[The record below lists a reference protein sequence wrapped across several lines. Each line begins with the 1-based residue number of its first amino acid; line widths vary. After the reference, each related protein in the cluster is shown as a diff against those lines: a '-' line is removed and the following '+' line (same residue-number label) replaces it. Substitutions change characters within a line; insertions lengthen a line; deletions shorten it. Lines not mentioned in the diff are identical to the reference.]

1 MIPPELH
8 QALQRLHD
16 GTDTPADLEAVRA
29 ALQTRLITLAPA
41 TRTVTVGGNSEGT
54 VIVTGDGNTVQVL
67 HGAAAEKLRQIEID
81 DLTERYLRAVA
92 DDWQYLTITTRGDD
106 RRLPLE
112 GVFFMLQA
120 RPRPQPRPTDP
131 PLPDIESTEQRL
143 ADAGDLDPRDMLR
156 TADQENDRLSG
167 APKTAEPPPP
177 VPLDT
182 VMQTDEHLAI
192 LGEPGAGK
200 STALQ
205 FIGLCY
211 ARAATSQAV
220 EQLTIK
226 RPAIPILLRLQVSA
240 STIVRSTLR
249 TALRAE
255 IQSRLQCQDEDA
267 NRLFDAWRQS
277 PGLIILLDGLDEVPA
292 EVRQLV
298 RERIERA
305 ARSGIGRVILTSRP
319 AGFLTLGGLQEYTL
333 KPFADTRQEA
343 LPYLKGWLRALK
355 PEWQAQ
361 VEEKAQSLIEQ
372 MQASAALRRL
382 LNNPLLLRLSAQHYA
397 ATGAIARSRAD
408 LYRQWVEEAWQRAR
422 QRGAAEQDK
431 QQYLAALQALAWH
444 MHTGGDSSATALQAA
459 LRNAGLA
466 PNDHA
471 AADLLHRLREQTG
484 LLARLSEVDSDR
496 YLFIFSH
503 LTLREYL
510 VATRL
515 YNAWQ
520 QNARRTWRFLNLR
533 LHLTEWREPLALL
546 AGLLDEADAGHLL
559 TWIVRARSPEEQY
572 LHRDLLLAAEL
583 AIESG
588 YAQVIG
594 VMLVPRL
601 LQVLRGRQVGYS
613 VRESAVEALG
623 RIGDAEAVPG
633 LLEALHDA
641 DADVRWAA
649 AAALERIGDAAAV
662 PGLLEALHDA
672 DADVRWAAAAAL
684 ERIGDAAAVPGLLAA
699 LRDANA
705 GVRRAAAEMLGQIG
719 DAAAVPGLLHALR
732 DAEARVRKAAAK
744 ALGQIGDATAVPG
757 LLHALGDTAW
767 LVRAAAAEALG
778 RIGAPAV
785 PGLLQALGN
794 ANANVRQAAAEAL
807 GQIGDATAVPG
818 LLHALGDAN
827 ADVRKEAARALG
839 QIGDAAV
846 ALGLLAALR
855 DAEWS
860 VRRAAAAALKQIGTP
875 AVPGL
880 LAALGDA
887 NADVRRAAAWAL
899 GQIGN
904 AAAVP
909 GLLAAL
915 GDADADV
922 RQAAA
927 AALGEIGDAAAVP
940 GLLAALGDADAD
952 VRRAA
957 AALGEIGDAAAVPGL
972 LAALGDAD
980 EDVREAAAAAL
991 GQIGDAAAVPG
1002 LLAALRDAYGWVR
1015 WAAAKALGEIGAPAV
1030 PGLLAALGDADADV
1044 RRAAAWALG
1053 QIGDATAV
1061 PGLLHALGDAN
1072 ADVRKEAARALGQIG
1087 DAAVALGLLQALR
1100 DADADTCRMVAR
1112 ALGQIGDK
1120 AAVPGLL
1127 RALRDA
1133 RVGVR
1138 AAAAAALGQIGDVAA
1153 VPGLLQAL
1161 RDADADTCRMVA
1173 RALGQIGDKV
1183 AVPGL
1188 LRALCDAR
1196 VGVRVAAAEAL
1207 GQIGDAA
1214 AVPGLLAAL
1223 RDADKLVRETTA
1235 AALGRIGAPAV
1246 PGLLRALVD
1255 DDADVRESAAKALG
1269 QIGTP
1274 AVPGLLH
1281 ALGDTAWWVRAV
1293 AAAALRNLLPN
1304 APPHDRKER
1313 RVWQEAM
1320 AAMQR
1325 TALQRGEYDL
1335 LTAILERRAAWQA
1348 ALDPWQDPLQPL
1360 PVPVWQRWV
1369 LRIGRGGLVVLLAG
1383 LVGVVTVALA
1393 GVGDAVM
1400 AAVLPVLQVQP
1411 WWVSVGL
1418 VFGLGALATLLGWLV
1433 DAVRKA

>member
-1 MIPPELH
+1 MIPPDLQ
-8 QALQRLHD
+8 QALQRVQN

-29 ALQTRLITLAPA
+29 ALQANLITLAPA
-41 TRTVTVGGNSEGT
+41 ARAVTVGGNSEGT

-92 DDWQYLTITTRGDD
+92 DDWQYLTITTRGED

-131 PLPDIESTEQRL
+131 PSPDIEPTAPRL
-143 ADAGDLDPRDMLR
+143 ADAGHPDPLDASRAP
-156 TADQENDRLSG
+156 DQEHDRRSG
-167 APKTAEPPPP
+167 DPKAAGLPPP
-177 VPLDT
+177 VPLET
-182 VMQTDEHLAI
+182 VLQTDEHLAI

-240 STIVRSTLR
+240 STIVQATLR
-249 TALRAE
+249 TALVAE

-277 PGLIILLDGLDEVPA
+277 PGLLVLLDGLDEVPA

-422 QRGAAEQDK
+422 QRGASAQDK
-431 QQYLAALQALAWH
+431 QHYLAALQTLAWH
-444 MHTGGDSSATALQAA
+444 MHTGGDTSATALQTA
-459 LRNAGLA
+459 LRSAGLA
-466 PNDHA
+466 ADDHA

-484 LLARLSEVDSDR
+484 LLARLSEAHTDR
-496 YLFIFSH
+496 YLFSH
-503 LTLREYL
+503 MTLREYL
-510 VATRL
+510 VAMRL
-515 YNAWQ
+515 LNAWRRD
-520 QNARRTWRFLNLR
+520 ARCTRRFLKLR
-533 LHLTEWREPLALL
+533 LHLPAWREPLALL
-546 AGLLDEADAGHLL
+546 AGLLDEADAQRLL
-559 TWIVRARSPEEQY
+559 TWIMRARSPEERH
-572 LHRDLLLAAEL
+572 LHRDLLLAAKL
-583 AIESG
+583 AVESG
-588 YAQVIG
+588 YAQVMRG
-594 VMLVPRL
+594 MLVPRL
-601 LQVLRGRQVGYS
+601 LRVLRSRRVGQS
-613 VRESAVEALG
+613 VR
-623 RIGDAEAVPG
+623 
-633 LLEALHDA
+633 
-641 DADVRWAA
+641 AA
-649 AAALERIGDAAAV
+649 AARALRRIGDAAAV
-662 PGLLEALHDA
+662 PGLLAALGDANADVRRAAAALGEIGDAAAVPGLLAALGDADEDVRQVAAAALREIGDAAAVPGLLAALGDA
-672 DADVRWAAAAAL
+672 DANVREAAAAAL
-684 ERIGDAAAVPGLLAA
+684 GEIGDAAAVPGLLAA
-699 LRDANA
+699 LRDAEED
-705 GVRRAAAEMLGQIG
+705 VRRAAAAALGQIGAPAVPGLLAALGDAEEDVREAAAAALGEIG
-719 DAAAVPGLLHALR
+719 DAAAVPGLLATLG
-732 DAEARVRKAAAK
+732 DADWRVRRAAAA
-744 ALGQIGDATAVPG
+744 ALGEIGDAAAVPG
-757 LLHALGDTAW
+757 LLAALGDAEED
-767 LVRAAAAEALG
+767 VREAAAAALG
-778 RIGAPAV
+778 QIGAPAV
-785 PGLLQALGN
+785 PGLLAALRDADWWVRRAAALG
-794 ANANVRQAAAEAL
+794 E
-807 GQIGDATAVPG
+807 IGDAAAVPG
-818 LLHALGDAN
+818 LLAALGDADWN
-827 ADVRKEAARALG
+827 VRE
-839 QIGDAAV
+839 
-846 ALGLLAALR
+846 
-855 DAEWS
+855 
-860 VRRAAAAALKQIGTP
+860 AAAAALKQIGTP

-922 RQAAA
+922 RRAAA

-957 AALGEIGDAAAVPGL
+957 AAALGEIGDAAAVPGL

-980 EDVREAAAAAL
+980 ADVRRAAAAAL
-991 GQIGDAAAVPG
+991 GEIGDAA
-1002 LLAALRDAYGWVR
+1002 
-1015 WAAAKALGEIGAPAV
+1015 AV

-1044 RRAAAWALG
+1044 RRAAAAALG
-1053 QIGDATAV
+1053 EIGDA
-1061 PGLLHALGDAN
+1061 
-1072 ADVRKEAARALGQIG
+1072 
-1087 DAAVALGLLQALR
+1087 
-1100 DADADTCRMVAR
+1100 
-1112 ALGQIGDK
+1112 

-1127 RALRDA
+1127 AALRDA
-1133 RVGVR
+1133 DWWVR
-1138 AAAAAALGQIGDVAA
+1138 RAAAALGEIGDAAAVPGLLAALGDAEEYVRRAAAAALGEIGDAAA
-1153 VPGLLQAL
+1153 VPGLLAAL
-1161 RDADADTCRMVA
+1161 GDADANVREA
-1173 RALGQIGDKV
+1173 AAAALGEIGDAA

-1188 LRALCDAR
+1188 LAALGDAR

-1246 PGLLRALVD
+1246 PGLLAALGD
-1255 DDADVRESAAKALG
+1255 ADADVREAAAAALRE
-1269 QIGTP
+1269 IGDAA
-1274 AVPGLLH
+1274 AVPGLLA
-1281 ALGDTAWWVRAV
+1281 ALRDADWQVRRA
-1293 AAAALRNLLPN
+1293 AAAALRNLLP
-1304 APPHDRKER
+1304 ASPPRDREER
-1313 RVWQEAM
+1313 RTWQKAM
-1320 AAMQR
+1320 AAMR
-1325 TALQRGEYDL
+1325 RIAWRKRDTDL
-1335 LTAILERRAAWQA
+1335 LTTVLERQAAWQA
-1348 ALDPWQDPLQPL
+1348 ALDLWQDPLQPP
-1360 PVPVWQRWV
+1360 PVPAWQQWAR
-1369 LRIGRGGLVVLLAG
+1369 RIGRGGLVVLLAG
-1383 LVGVVTVALA
+1383 LSGAATVALA
-1393 GVGDAVM
+1393 GAGDAVM

>member
-1 MIPPELH
+1 
-8 QALQRLHD
+8 
-16 GTDTPADLEAVRA
+16 
-29 ALQTRLITLAPA
+29 
-41 TRTVTVGGNSEGT
+41 
-54 VIVTGDGNTVQVL
+54 VL

-92 DDWQYLTITTRGDD
+92 DDWQYLTITTRGED

-156 TADQENDRLSG
+156 TADQENDRRSG

-211 ARAATSQAV
+211 ARVAAGQAV
-220 EQLTIK
+220 HHLTVN

-277 PGLIILLDGLDEVPA
+277 PGLLVLLDGLDEVPA
-292 EVRQLV
+292 DLRQSV
-298 RERIERA
+298 REQIERS

-422 QRGAAEQDK
+422 QRGASAQDK
-431 QQYLAALQALAWH
+431 QHYLAALQTLAWH
-444 MHTGGDSSATALQAA
+444 MHTGGDTSATALQAA

-559 TWIVRARSPEEQY
+559 TWIVRARSPEERH
-572 LHRDLLLAAEL
+572 LHRDLLLAAKL
-583 AIESG
+583 AVESG
-588 YAQVIG
+588 HGQI
-594 VMLVPRL
+594 MRRILLPRL
-601 LQVLRGRQVGYS
+601 LRVLRGRRVGDS
-613 VRESAVEALG
+613 VRE
-623 RIGDAEAVPG
+623 
-633 LLEALHDA
+633 
-641 DADVRWAA
+641 AA
-649 AAALERIGDAAAV
+649 AAALG
-662 PGLLEALHDA
+662 
-672 DADVRWAAAAAL
+672 
-684 ERIGDAAAVPGLLAA
+684 RIGDAAAVPGLLAA
-699 LRDANA
+699 LRDADWR
-705 GVRRAAAEMLGQIG
+705 VCRAAAW
-719 DAAAVPGLLHALR
+719 
-732 DAEARVRKAAAK
+732 
-744 ALGQIGDATAVPG
+744 ALG
-757 LLHALGDTAW
+757 
-767 LVRAAAAEALG
+767 E
-778 RIGAPAV
+778 IGAPAV
-785 PGLLQALGN
+785 PGLLAALRDESWQ
-794 ANANVRQAAAEAL
+794 VREAAAEAL
-807 GQIGDATAVPG
+807 GEIGAPV
-818 LLHALGDAN
+818 
-827 ADVRKEAARALG
+827 
-839 QIGDAAV
+839 
-846 ALGLLAALR
+846 
-855 DAEWS
+855 
-860 VRRAAAAALKQIGTP
+860 
-875 AVPGL
+875 VPGL
-880 LAALGDA
+880 LAALGDT
-887 NADVRRAAAWAL
+887 NADVRE
-899 GQIGN
+899 
-904 AAAVP
+904 
-909 GLLAAL
+909 
-915 GDADADV
+915 
-922 RQAAA
+922 AAA
-927 AALGEIGDAAAVP
+927 AALGKIGDAAAVP

-952 VRRAA
+952 VREAA
-957 AALGEIGDAAAVPGL
+957 AWALRKIGDAAAVPGL
-972 LAALGDAD
+972 LAVLRDAD
-980 EDVREAAAAAL
+980 ADVREAAAKAS
-991 GQIGDAAAVPG
+991 GWIGDAAAVPG
-1002 LLAALRDAYGWVR
+1002 LLAALRDA
-1015 WAAAKALGEIGAPAV
+1015 
-1030 PGLLAALGDADADV
+1030 D
-1044 RRAAAWALG
+1044 
-1053 QIGDATAV
+1053 
-1061 PGLLHALGDAN
+1061 

-1383 LVGVVTVALA
+1383 LSGAATVALA
-1393 GVGDAVM
+1393 GAGDAVM
-1400 AAVLPVLQVQP
+1400 AAVLPVLLAQP
-1411 WWVSVGL
+1411 WWASVGL

>member
-29 ALQTRLITLAPA
+29 ARQARLIALAPA
-41 TRTVTVGGNSEGT
+41 TRTVTVGGNTEGT

-67 HGAAAEKLRQIEID
+67 HGAAAEKLRQIEIN
-81 DLTERYLRAVA
+81 DLTAKYLRAVA
-92 DDWQYLTITTRGDD
+92 DDWQYLTIPTRGED

-131 PLPDIESTEQRL
+131 PLPDIEPTTPRL
-143 ADAGDLDPRDMLR
+143 ADAGHLDPLDASRDP
-156 TADQENDRLSG
+156 DQENDRRSG

-182 VMQTDEHLAI
+182 VLQTDEHLVI

-211 ARAATSQAV
+211 ARAATGQAV
-220 EQLTIK
+220 KQLTINC
-226 RPAIPILLRLQVSA
+226 PAIPILLRLQVSA
-240 STIVRSTLR
+240 STIAQSTLR
-249 TALRAE
+249 AALCAE

-277 PGLIILLDGLDEVPA
+277 PGLLVLLDGLDEVPA
-292 EVRQLV
+292 DLRQSV
-298 RERIERA
+298 REQIERSA
-305 ARSGIGRVILTSRP
+305 HSRIGRVILTSRP
-319 AGFLTLGGLQEYTL
+319 AGFLALGGLQEYTL
-333 KPFADTRQEA
+333 KPFADARQEA

-422 QRGAAEQDK
+422 QRGASAQDK
-431 QQYLAALQALAWH
+431 QHYLAALQALAWR
-444 MHTGGDSSATALQAA
+444 MHTDGDSSAPALQTA
-459 LRNAGLA
+459 LRNVVLA
-466 PNDHA
+466 ADDHA

-732 DAEARVRKAAAK
+732 DAEARVREAAAK

-794 ANANVRQAAAEAL
+794 ANA
-807 GQIGDATAVPG
+807 D
-818 LLHALGDAN
+818 
-827 ADVRKEAARALG
+827 
-839 QIGDAAV
+839 
-846 ALGLLAALR
+846 
-855 DAEWS
+855 
-860 VRRAAAAALKQIGTP
+860 
-875 AVPGL
+875 
-880 LAALGDA
+880 
-887 NADVRRAAAWAL
+887 
-899 GQIGN
+899 
-904 AAAVP
+904 
-909 GLLAAL
+909 
-915 GDADADV
+915 
-922 RQAAA
+922 
-927 AALGEIGDAAAVP
+927 
-940 GLLAALGDADAD
+940 
-952 VRRAA
+952 
-957 AALGEIGDAAAVPGL
+957 
-972 LAALGDAD
+972 
-980 EDVREAAAAAL
+980 
-991 GQIGDAAAVPG
+991 
-1002 LLAALRDAYGWVR
+1002 VR
-1015 WAAAKALGEIGAPAV
+1015 WAAAE
-1030 PGLLAALGDADADV
+1030 
-1044 RRAAAWALG
+1044 ALG

-1235 AALGRIGAPAV
+1235 AALGQIGDAAAV
-1246 PGLLRALVD
+1246 PGLLAALGD
-1255 DDADVRESAAKALG
+1255 ADADVR
-1269 QIGTP
+1269 
-1274 AVPGLLH
+1274 
-1281 ALGDTAWWVRAV
+1281 R
-1293 AAAALRNLLPN
+1293 AAAAELRNLLP
-1304 APPHDRKER
+1304 ASPPRDREER
-1313 RVWQEAM
+1313 RTWQKAM

-1348 ALDPWQDPLQPL
+1348 ALDPWQDPLQPP
-1360 PVPVWQRWV
+1360 PVPAWQQWAR
-1369 LRIGRGGLVVLLAG
+1369 RIGRGGLVVLLAG
-1383 LVGVVTVALA
+1383 LSGAATVALA
-1393 GVGDAVM
+1393 GAGDAVM
-1400 AAVLPVLQVQP
+1400 AAVLPVLLAQP
-1411 WWVSVGL
+1411 WWASVGL
-1418 VFGLGALATLLGWLV
+1418 VFVLAVLATLLGWLV
-1433 DAVRKA
+1433 DAVRHGDGQRG

>member
-41 TRTVTVGGNSEGT
+41 TRTVTVGGNTEGT

-156 TADQENDRLSG
+156 TADQENDRRSG

-211 ARAATSQAV
+211 ARVAAGQAV
-220 EQLTIK
+220 HHLTVN

-277 PGLIILLDGLDEVPA
+277 PGLLVLLDGLDEVPA
-292 EVRQLV
+292 DLRQSV
-298 RERIERA
+298 REQIERS

-333 KPFADTRQEA
+333 KPFADARQEA

-601 LQVLRGRQVGYS
+601 LQVLRGRRVEYS

-719 DAAAVPGLLHALR
+719 DA
-732 DAEARVRKAAAK
+732 
-744 ALGQIGDATAVPG
+744 
-757 LLHALGDTAW
+757 
-767 LVRAAAAEALG
+767 
-778 RIGAPAV
+778 
-785 PGLLQALGN
+785 
-794 ANANVRQAAAEAL
+794 
-807 GQIGDATAVPG
+807 TAVPG
-818 LLHALGDAN
+818 LLHALGDA
-827 ADVRKEAARALG
+827 DERVREAAAAALG
-839 QIGDAAV
+839 QIGAPAV
-846 ALGLLAALR
+846 PGLLAALR
-855 DAEWS
+855 DADAD
-860 VRRAAAAALKQIGTP
+860 VRWAAAEALGEIGDAAVVPGLLAALRDADWRVRWAAARALGLIGAL

-887 NADVRRAAAWAL
+887 NADVREAATE
-899 GQIGN
+899 
-904 AAAVP
+904 
-909 GLLAAL
+909 
-915 GDADADV
+915 
-922 RQAAA
+922 
-927 AALGEIGDAAAVP
+927 ALGEIGDAAAVP
-940 GLLAALGDADAD
+940 GLLAALGDTNADVREAAAAALGKIGDAAAVPGLLAALRDADAD
-952 VRRAA
+952 VREAA
-957 AALGEIGDAAAVPGL
+957 AWALRKIGDAAAVPGLLAALRDADADVREAAAWALGEIGDAAAVPGL
-972 LAALGDAD
+972 LAALGDVEARVRRAAAEALEQIGDAAVPGLLAALGDAD
-980 EDVREAAAAAL
+980 ERVREAAAAAL
-991 GQIGDAAAVPG
+991 GQIGAPAVPG
-1002 LLAALRDAYGWVR
+1002 LLAALRDADWNAR
-1015 WAAAKALGEIGAPAV
+1015 RAAAEALGQIKDATSVPKLLEVLDGSEVISRYALAKVRERVSELLYRMIERVAVEDRDHYDPEKTLVQIGALAVPGLLAALGDADERVRQAAAWALGQIGAPAV
-1030 PGLLAALGDADADV
+1030 PGLLAALRDADWRV
-1044 RRAAAWALG
+1044 RQAAAW
-1053 QIGDATAV
+1053 
-1061 PGLLHALGDAN
+1061 
-1072 ADVRKEAARALGQIG
+1072 
-1087 DAAVALGLLQALR
+1087 
-1100 DADADTCRMVAR
+1100 
-1112 ALGQIGDK
+1112 
-1120 AAVPGLL
+1120 
-1127 RALRDA
+1127 
-1133 RVGVR
+1133 
-1138 AAAAAALGQIGDVAA
+1138 
-1153 VPGLLQAL
+1153 
-1161 RDADADTCRMVA
+1161 
-1173 RALGQIGDKV
+1173 
-1183 AVPGL
+1183 
-1188 LRALCDAR
+1188 
-1196 VGVRVAAAEAL
+1196 
-1207 GQIGDAA
+1207 
-1214 AVPGLLAAL
+1214 
-1223 RDADKLVRETTA
+1223 
-1235 AALGRIGAPAV
+1235 
-1246 PGLLRALVD
+1246 
-1255 DDADVRESAAKALG
+1255 
-1269 QIGTP
+1269 
-1274 AVPGLLH
+1274 
-1281 ALGDTAWWVRAV
+1281 
-1293 AAAALRNLLPN
+1293 ALRNLLP
-1304 APPHDRKER
+1304 ASPPRDREER
-1313 RVWQEAM
+1313 RTWQKAM
-1320 AAMQR
+1320 AAMR
-1325 TALQRGEYDL
+1325 RIAWRKRDTDL
-1335 LTAILERRAAWQA
+1335 LTTVLERRAAWQVM
-1348 ALDPWQDPLQPL
+1348 LDPWQDPLQPP
-1360 PVPVWQRWV
+1360 PVPAWQQWAR
-1369 LRIGRGGLVVLLAG
+1369 RIGRGGLVVLLAG

>member
-1 MIPPELH
+1 MIPPDLH

-16 GTDTPADLEAVRA
+16 GTDTPADLEVVRA
-29 ALQTRLITLAPA
+29 AMQTRLITLAPA
-41 TRTVTVGGNSEGT
+41 ARAVTVGGNSEGT

-81 DLTERYLRAVA
+81 DLTARYLRAVA

-156 TADQENDRLSG
+156 TADQENDRRSG
-167 APKTAEPPPP
+167 TPKTAEPPPP

-211 ARAATSQAV
+211 ARVAAGQAV
-220 EQLTIK
+220 HHLTVN

-240 STIVRSTLR
+240 STIVQSTLR
-249 TALRAE
+249 TALCAE

-277 PGLIILLDGLDEVPA
+277 PGLLVLLDGLDEVPA
-292 EVRQLV
+292 DLRQSV
-298 RERIERA
+298 REQIERS

-422 QRGAAEQDK
+422 QRGASAQDK
-431 QQYLAALQALAWH
+431 QHYLAALQTLAWH
-444 MHTGGDSSATALQAA
+444 MHTGGDSSATALQTA
-459 LRNAGLA
+459 LRSAGLA
-466 PNDHA
+466 ADDHA

-484 LLARLSEVDSDR
+484 LLARLSEAHTDR

-732 DAEARVRKAAAK
+732 DAEARVREAAAK

-757 LLHALGDTAW
+757 LL
-767 LVRAAAAEALG
+767 
-778 RIGAPAV
+778 
-785 PGLLQALGN
+785 
-794 ANANVRQAAAEAL
+794 
-807 GQIGDATAVPG
+807 
-818 LLHALGDAN
+818 
-827 ADVRKEAARALG
+827 
-839 QIGDAAV
+839 
-846 ALGLLAALR
+846 
-855 DAEWS
+855 
-860 VRRAAAAALKQIGTP
+860 
-875 AVPGL
+875 
-880 LAALGDA
+880 
-887 NADVRRAAAWAL
+887 
-899 GQIGN
+899 
-904 AAAVP
+904 
-909 GLLAAL
+909 AAL

-922 RQAAA
+922 RRAAA
-927 AALGEIGDAAAVP
+927 AALGEIGAPAVP

-952 VRRAA
+952 VRRAAA

-1002 LLAALRDAYGWVR
+1002 LLAALRDADWRVR
-1015 WAAAKALGEIGAPAV
+1015 RAAAAALGEIGDAAVPGLLQALGNANANVRQAAAWALGWIGDAAAV

-1044 RRAAAWALG
+1044 RRAAAAALG
-1053 QIGDATAV
+1053 EIGDA
-1061 PGLLHALGDAN
+1061 
-1072 ADVRKEAARALGQIG
+1072 
-1087 DAAVALGLLQALR
+1087 
-1100 DADADTCRMVAR
+1100 
-1112 ALGQIGDK
+1112 

-1127 RALRDA
+1127 AALGDA
-1133 RVGVR
+1133 DADVR
-1138 AAAAAALGQIGDVAA
+1138 EAAAAALGEIGDAAA
-1153 VPGLLQAL
+1153 VPGLLAAL
-1161 RDADADTCRMVA
+1161 GDADAD
-1173 RALGQIGDKV
+1173 
-1183 AVPGL
+1183 
-1188 LRALCDAR
+1188 
-1196 VGVRVAAAEAL
+1196 VREAAAAAL

-1223 RDADKLVRETTA
+1223 RDADWRVRRAAA
-1235 AALGRIGAPAV
+1235 AALGEIGDAAV
-1246 PGLLRALVD
+1246 PGLLQALGN
-1255 DDADVRESAAKALG
+1255 ANANVRQAAAEALG
-1269 QIGTP
+1269 QIGDAT

-1281 ALGDTAWWVRAV
+1281 ALGDVI
-1293 AAAALRNLLPN
+1293 
-1304 APPHDRKER
+1304 
-1313 RVWQEAM
+1313 
-1320 AAMQR
+1320 
-1325 TALQRGEYDL
+1325 
-1335 LTAILERRAAWQA
+1335 ILVHRM
-1348 ALDPWQDPLQPL
+1348 
-1360 PVPVWQRWV
+1360 VS
-1369 LRIGRGGLVVLLAG
+1369 RGGAE
-1383 LVGVVTVALA
+1383 
-1393 GVGDAVM
+1393 
-1400 AAVLPVLQVQP
+1400 
-1411 WWVSVGL
+1411 
-1418 VFGLGALATLLGWLV
+1418 
-1433 DAVRKA
+1433 